1 MAPGGGDGRRN
12 NGEQANGNNRH
23 GCVCGFPVCA
33 CAGAAAVASAASS
46 ADMDRVVAV
55 AATEGQIG
63 AVNDESW
70 VAVDLS
76 DDLSGDG
83 GDDGVAIEDRPVF
96 RTEKIKGV
104 LLHPYRVLIFVRLIA
119 FTLFVIWR
127 ISHRNPDAQWL
138 WVTSIAGEFWFGFSW
153 LLDQLP
159 KLNPINRVPDL
170 AVLRQRFD
178 RADGTSRLPGL
189 DIFVTTADP
198 FKEPILSTA
207 NSILSILAADYPV
220 EKNTCY
226 LSDDSGMLLT
236 YEAMVEAAK
245 FATVWVPF
253 CRKHGIEPR
262 GPESYF
268 ELKSHPYM
276 GRSQEDFVNDRR
288 RVRKEYDE
296 FKARIN
302 GLEHDIKQRSDAYN
316 AARGLKDGE
325 PRATWMAD
333 GNQWEGTWVE
343 PSENHRKG
351 DHTGIVLVLVNH
363 PSHGRQFGPPAS
375 ADNPL
380 DFSMVDVRLP
390 MLVYVSREKR
400 PGFNHEKKAGAMNAL
415 TRCSAVLT
423 NSPFILNLDCDHYIN
438 NSQALR
444 AGICFML
451 GRDSDT
457 VAFVQFPQRFEGVD
471 PTDLYAN
478 HNRIFFDGTLR
489 ALDGMQGPIYVG
501 TGCLFRRVTLYG
513 FDPPRIN
520 VGGQCFPSLG
530 GMFAKTKYEK
540 PGLEM
545 STAKGAATA
554 VVAKGKHGFLPLPKK
569 SYGKSEAFVDSIP
582 RASHPSPFANAT
594 GDAGVLTDE
603 ATISEAVAVT
613 TAAYEK
619 KTGWGSNIGWVY
631 GTVTEDVVTGY
642 RMHIKGWRSRYC
654 SIYPHAFIGTA
665 PINLTERLYQ
675 VLRWSTGSLEIFFSK
690 NNPLFG
696 STFLHP
702 LQRVAYINITTYP
715 FTALFL
721 IFYTT
726 VPALSFVTGHF
737 IVQRPTT
744 MFYVYLAIV
753 LGTLLILAVLEV
765 KWAGVTVF
773 EWFRNG
779 QFWMTASC
787 SAYLAAVCQV
797 VVKVV
802 FRRDISFKLTSKQ
815 PAGDEKKDPYADL
828 YVVRWTWLMVMPI
841 IIILVNIIGSAVAFA
856 KVLDG
861 EWTHWLKVAGGVFF
875 NFWVLFH
882 LYPFAKGILGK
893 HGKTPVVV
901 LVWWAFTFVIT
912 AVLYINIPH
921 IHGPGGKHGHGG
933 ALGKHAHGHHAGSK
947 FGYSEVYGWP

>member
-1 MAPGGGDGRRN
+1 MAPGSGDGRRN
-12 NGEQANGNNRH
+12 GGEMVVAKQQQGKD
-23 GCVCGFPVCA
+23 CVCGFPVCA

-46 ADMDRVVAV
+46 ADMDRVE
-55 AATEGQIG
+55 AAATTEGQIG

-76 DDLSGDG
+76 SDDLSL
-83 GDDGVAIEDRPVF
+83 DDGVAIEDRAVF

-189 DIFVTTADP
+189 DIFV
-198 FKEPILSTA
+198 
-207 NSILSILAADYPV
+207 
-220 EKNTCY
+220 
-226 LSDDSGMLLT
+226 
-236 YEAMVEAAK
+236 
-245 FATVWVPF
+245 
-253 CRKHGIEPR
+253 
-262 GPESYF
+262 
-268 ELKSHPYM
+268 
-276 GRSQEDFVNDRR
+276 
-288 RVRKEYDE
+288 
-296 FKARIN
+296 
-302 GLEHDIKQRSDAYN
+302 
-316 AARGLKDGE
+316 
-325 PRATWMAD
+325 
-333 GNQWEGTWVE
+333 
-343 PSENHRKG
+343 
-351 DHTGIVLVLVNH
+351 LVNH
-363 PSHGRQFGPPAS
+363 PSHSRQLGPPAS

-520 VGGQCFPSLG
+520 VGGPCFPALG

-545 STAKGAATA
+545 TTSKA

-582 RASHPSPFANAT
+582 RASHPSPFD
-594 GDAGVLTDE
+594 DAAVVTDE
-603 ATISEAVAVT
+603 ATIIEAVAVT

-619 KTGWGSNIGWVY
+619 KTGWGSSIGWVY

-797 VVKVV
+797 LVKVV

-828 YVVRWTWLMVMPI
+828 YVVRWTWLMVTPI
-841 IIILVNIIGSAVAFA
+841 IIIMVNIIGSAVAFA

-882 LYPFAKGILGK
+882 LYPFAKGLLGK

-921 IHGPGGKHGHGG
+921 IHGPGG
-933 ALGKHAHGHHAGSK
+933 GKHAGHVGGKHGGHGHHG
-947 FGYSEVYGWP
+947 GELYGWP

>member
-1 MAPGGGDGRRN
+1 MAAGQQQASGGG
-12 NGEQANGNNRH
+12 AKH

-33 CAGAAAVASAASS
+33 CASAAAVASAASS
-46 ADMDRVVAV
+46 ADMDRVAV

-70 VAVDLS
+70 IAVDLS
-76 DDLSGDG
+76 DDGLSADG
-83 GDDGVAIEDRPVF
+83 ADPGVALEDRPVF

-127 ISHRNPDAQWL
+127 ISHRNPDALWL

-170 AVLRQRFD
+170 AALRQRFD
-178 RADGTSRLPGL
+178 RAGGGGTTSLLPGL
-189 DIFVTTADP
+189 DVFVTTADP

-207 NSILSILAADYPV
+207 NSVLSILAADYPV
-220 EKNTCY
+220 ERNTCY

-236 YEAMVEAAK
+236 YEAMAEAAK

-268 ELKSHPYM
+268 DLKSHPYM

-288 RVRKEYDE
+288 RVRKDYDE

-302 GLEHDIKQRSDAYN
+302 GLDHDIKQRSDAYN

-333 GNQWEGTWVE
+333 GTQWEGTWVE

-351 DHTGIVLVLVNH
+351 DHAGIVLVLLNH
-363 PSHGRQFGPPAS
+363 PSHSRQLGPPAS

-380 DFSMVDVRLP
+380 DLSMVDVRLP

-400 PGFNHEKKAGAMNAL
+400 PGHNHQKKAGAMNAL
-415 TRCSAVLT
+415 TRCSAVLS

-501 TGCLFRRVTLYG
+501 TGCLFRRITLYG

-520 VGGQCFPSLG
+520 VGGPCFPALS
-530 GMFAKTKYEK
+530 GMFAKAKYEK
-540 PGLEM
+540 PGLEL
-545 STAKGAATA
+545 TTKAA
-554 VVAKGKHGFLPLPKK
+554 VAKGKHGFLPMPKK
-569 SYGKSEAFVDSIP
+569 SYGKSDAFADTIP
-582 RASHPSPFANAT
+582 MASHPSPFAA
-594 GDAGVLTDE
+594 AAAAAVVADE
-603 ATISEAVAVT
+603 ATIAEAVAVCA
-613 TAAYEK
+613 AAYEK
-619 KTGWGSNIGWVY
+619 KTGWGSDIGWVY

-665 PINLTERLYQ
+665 PINLTERLFQ
-675 VLRWSTGSLEIFFSK
+675 VLRWSTGSLEIFFSR

-715 FTALFL
+715 FTAIFL

-797 VVKVV
+797 LVKVV

-828 YVVRWTWLMVMPI
+828 YVVRWTWLMVTPI

-882 LYPFAKGILGK
+882 LYPFAKGILGR

-921 IHGPGGKHGHGG
+921 IHGPGGKHGGAIGRHGG
-933 ALGKHAHGHHAGSK
+933 DAHHHGKK
-947 FGYSEVYGWP
+947 FDGYYLWP

>member
-1 MAPGGGDGRRN
+1 MAPGGGDVRR
-12 NGEQANGNNRH
+12 NGEQASGGGRH
-23 GCVCGFPVCA
+23 GCACGFPVCA

-46 ADMDRVVAV
+46 ADMDRAAV

-76 DDLSGDG
+76 DDLSGNG

-127 ISHRNPDAQWL
+127 ISHRNPDALWL

-220 EKNTCY
+220 ERNTCY

-296 FKARIN
+296 FRARIG

-333 GNQWEGTWVE
+333 GTQWEGTWVE

-351 DHTGIVLVLVNH
+351 DHAGIVLVLVNH
-363 PSHGRQFGPPAS
+363 PSHSRQLGPPAS

-520 VGGQCFPSLG
+520 VGGPCFPSLG

-545 STAKGAATA
+545 TTKAA
-554 VVAKGKHGFLPLPKK
+554 VAKGKHGFLPLPKK
-569 SYGKSEAFVDSIP
+569 AYGKSDAFVDTIP
-582 RASHPSPFANAT
+582 RASHPSPFA
-594 GDAGVLTDE
+594 DAAAAVVADE

-675 VLRWSTGSLEIFFSK
+675 VLRWSTGSLEIFFSR

-841 IIILVNIIGSAVAFA
+841 IIILVNIVGSAVAFA

-882 LYPFAKGILGK
+882 LYPFAKGILGR

-933 ALGKHAHGHHAGSK
+933 AMGRHAHHHAGSK
-947 FGYSEVYGWP
+947 FEEIYGWP

>member
-1 MAPGGGDGRRN
+1 MAPAVAAGGRVGTV
-12 NGEQANGNNRH
+12 EAPAVAAAASQKKPCA
-23 GCVCGFPVCA
+23 CGFQVCA
-33 CAGAAAVASAASS
+33 CTGSAAVASAASS
-46 ADMDRVVAV
+46 LDMDIMDSGRIGPPGN
-55 AATEGQIG
+55 EGWVGVELGPETDESG
-63 AVNDESW
+63 AV
-70 VAVDLS
+70 VD
-76 DDLSGDG
+76 
-83 GDDGVAIEDRPVF
+83 DRPVF
-96 RTEKIKGV
+96 KTEKIKGV
-104 LLHPYRVLIFVRLIA
+104 LLYPYRVLIFVRLIA

-127 ISHRNPDAQWL
+127 ISHKNPDAMWL
-138 WVTSIAGEFWFGFSW
+138 WVTSICGEFWFGFSW

-178 RADGTSRLPGL
+178 RPDGTSTLPGL

-198 FKEPILSTA
+198 IKEPILSTA
-207 NSILSILAADYPV
+207 NSVLSILAADYPV
-220 EKNTCY
+220 DRSTCY
-226 LSDDSGMLLT
+226 VSDDSGMLLT
-236 YEAMVEAAK
+236 YEALAEASK
-245 FATVWVPF
+245 FATLWVPF

-276 GRSQEDFVNDRR
+276 GRAQDEFVNDRR

-302 GLEHDIKQRSDAYN
+302 SLEHDIKQRNDGYN
-316 AARGLKDGE
+316 AAVVQGE
-325 PRATWMAD
+325 GQPRPTWMAD
-333 GNQWEGTWVE
+333 GNQWEGTWVDA
-343 PSENHRKG
+343 SENHRKG
-351 DHTGIVLVLVNH
+351 DHAGIVLVLVEH
-363 PSHGRQFGPPAS
+363 PSHNRQYGPPAS

-380 DFSMVDVRLP
+380 DFSTVDVRLP
-390 MLVYVSREKR
+390 MLVYMSREKR
-400 PGFNHEKKAGAMNAL
+400 PGVNHQKKAGAMNAL
-415 TRCSAVLT
+415 TRASGLLSNA
-423 NSPFILNLDCDHYIN
+423 PFILNLDCDHYIN

-444 AGICFML
+444 AGICFMV

-501 TGCLFRRVTLYG
+501 TGCLFRRITVYA

-520 VGGQCFPSLG
+520 VGGPCFPMLG

-545 STAKGAATA
+545 TMAKAKAAP
-554 VVAKGKHGFLPLPKK
+554 VPAKGKHGFLPLPKK
-569 SYGKSEAFVDSIP
+569 TYGKSEAFVDSIP
-582 RASHPSPFANAT
+582 RASHPSPYEPAETVAT
-594 GDAGVLTDE
+594 DDGTMA
-603 ATISEAVAVT
+603 EAVNV
-613 TAAYEK
+613 TAAEFEK
-619 KTGWGSNIGWVY
+619 KTGWGKEIGWVY
-631 GTVTEDVVTGY
+631 DTVTEDVVTGY

-665 PINLTERLYQ
+665 PINLTERLFQ

-696 STFLHP
+696 STYLHP

-715 FTALFL
+715 FTAIFL

-744 MFYVYLAIV
+744 MFYVYLGIV
-753 LGTLLILAVLEV
+753 LSTLLVIAVLEV

-787 SAYLAAVCQV
+787 SAYLQAVFQV
-797 VVKVV
+797 LIKVI
-802 FRRDISFKLTSKQ
+802 FQRDISFKLTSKL
-815 PAGDEKKDPYADL
+815 PTGDEKKDPYADL
-828 YVVRWTWLMVMPI
+828 YVVRWTPLFITPVI
-841 IIILVNIIGSAVAFA
+841 VIFVNIIGSAVAFA

-921 IHGPGGKHGHGG
+921 IHHSSG
-933 ALGKHAHGHHAGSK
+933 AKVAHAHHGQK
-947 FGYSEVYGWP
+947 FLAWP

>member
-1 MAPGGGDGRRN
+1 MAPGVGDGRRN
-12 NGEQANGNNRH
+12 NGEVVP
-23 GCVCGFPVCA
+23 GCVCGFQVCA

-46 ADMDRVVAV
+46 ADMDKLAM
-55 AATEGQIG
+55 AATATEGQIG

-83 GDDGVAIEDRPVF
+83 ADAGVALEDRPVF
-96 RTEKIKGV
+96 RTEKIKGI

-127 ISHRNPDAQWL
+127 ISHKNPDAMWL

-170 AVLRQRFD
+170 VVLRQRFD
-178 RADGTSRLPGL
+178 RADGTSLLPGL

-236 YEAMVEAAK
+236 YEAMAEAAK

-276 GRSQEDFVNDRR
+276 GRAQEDFVNDRR

-302 GLEHDIKQRSDAYN
+302 GLEHEIKQRSDGYN
-316 AARGLKDGE
+316 ANTKDGE
-325 PRATWMAD
+325 PKATWMSD
-333 GNQWEGTWVE
+333 GTQWQGTWVE

-351 DHTGIVLVLVNH
+351 DHAGIVLVLLNH
-363 PSHGRQFGPPAS
+363 PSHTRQLGPPAS

-380 DFSMVDVRLP
+380 DFSLVDVRLP

-400 PGFNHEKKAGAMNAL
+400 PGHNHQKKAGAMNAL
-415 TRCSAVLT
+415 TRASAVLS

-501 TGCLFRRVTLYG
+501 TGCLFRRITLYG

-520 VGGQCFPSLG
+520 VGGTCFPALG
-530 GMFAKTKYEK
+530 GLFAKQRYEK

-545 STAKGAATA
+545 TVKAAT
-554 VVAKGKHGFLPLPKK
+554 VAKGKHGFLPMPKK
-569 SYGKSEAFVDSIP
+569 SYGKSDAFVDTIP
-582 RASHPSPFANAT
+582 KASHPSPYSAAES
-594 GDAGVLTDE
+594 AVHADE
-603 ATISEAVAVT
+603 AAIEEAVNVCA
-613 TAAYEK
+613 AAYEK
-619 KTGWGSNIGWVY
+619 KTGWGSSIGWVY

-696 STFLHP
+696 STFLNP

-715 FTALFL
+715 FTAIFL

-787 SAYLAAVCQV
+787 SAYLAAVLQV
-797 VVKVV
+797 LFKVV

-828 YVVRWTWLMVMPI
+828 YVVRWTWLMVTPI
-841 IIILVNIIGSAVAFA
+841 IIIIVNIVGSAVAFA

-882 LYPFAKGILGK
+882 LYPFAKGLLGK

-921 IHGPGGKHGHGG
+921 FHAGGGG
-933 ALGKHAHGHHAGSK
+933 GHHAAKHGPHHGTK
-947 FGYSEVYGWP
+947 HDDIYYLWP

>member
-1 MAPGGGDGRRN
+1 M
-12 NGEQANGNNRH
+12 
-23 GCVCGFPVCA
+23 
-33 CAGAAAVASAASS
+33 
-46 ADMDRVVAV
+46 
-55 AATEGQIG
+55 
-63 AVNDESW
+63 
-70 VAVDLS
+70 
-76 DDLSGDG
+76 
-83 GDDGVAIEDRPVF
+83 
-96 RTEKIKGV
+96 
-104 LLHPYRVLIFVRLIA
+104 
-119 FTLFVIWR
+119 
-127 ISHRNPDAQWL
+127 WL

-207 NSILSILAADYPV
+207 NSVLSILAADYPV
-220 EKNTCY
+220 ERNTCY

-236 YEAMVEAAK
+236 YEAMAEAAK

-302 GLEHDIKQRSDAYN
+302 GLEHDIKQRSDAHN

-333 GNQWEGTWVE
+333 GTQWEGTWVE

-351 DHTGIVLVLVNH
+351 DHAGIVQVLVNH
-363 PSHGRQFGPPAS
+363 PSHSRQFGPPAS

-520 VGGQCFPSLG
+520 VGGPCFPSLG
-530 GMFAKTKYEK
+530 GMFAKARYEK

-545 STAKGAATA
+545 TTKAA
-554 VVAKGKHGFLPLPKK
+554 VAKGKHGFLPLPRKA
-569 SYGKSEAFVDSIP
+569 YGKSEAFVDSIP
-582 RASHPSPFANAT
+582 RASHPSPFAA
-594 GDAGVLTDE
+594 AAAVVADE

-675 VLRWSTGSLEIFFSK
+675 VLRWSTGSLEIFFSR
-690 NNPLFG
+690 NNPLLG

-702 LQRVAYINITTYP
+702 LQRVAYI
-715 FTALFL
+715 
-721 IFYTT
+721 
-726 VPALSFVTGHF
+726 
-737 IVQRPTT
+737 
-744 MFYVYLAIV
+744 
-753 LGTLLILAVLEV
+753 
-765 KWAGVTVF
+765 
-773 EWFRNG
+773 
-779 QFWMTASC
+779 
-787 SAYLAAVCQV
+787 
-797 VVKVV
+797 
-802 FRRDISFKLTSKQ
+802 
-815 PAGDEKKDPYADL
+815 
-828 YVVRWTWLMVMPI
+828 
-841 IIILVNIIGSAVAFA
+841 NIIGSAVAFA

-882 LYPFAKGILGK
+882 LYPFAKGLLGR

-921 IHGPGGKHGHGG
+921 IHGPGGKHGAHGG
-933 ALGKHAHGHHAGSK
+933 RHSSHHHAGNSLH
-947 FGYSEVYGWP
+947 FTVWP

>member
-1 MAPGGGDGRRN
+1 MAPAVAGGSSRGAGCKC
-12 NGEQANGNNRH
+12 GFQV
-23 GCVCGFPVCA
+23 CVCSGS
-33 CAGAAAVASAASS
+33 AAVASAGSS
-46 ADMDRVVAV
+46 LEVERAMAV
-55 AATEGQIG
+55 TPVEGQAAPVDG
-63 AVNDESW
+63 ESW
-70 VAVDLS
+70 VGVELGPDGVETDESGAAVD
-76 DDLSGDG
+76 
-83 GDDGVAIEDRPVF
+83 DRPVF
-96 RTEKIKGV
+96 KTEKIKGV

-127 ISHRNPDAQWL
+127 ISHKNPDTMWL
-138 WVTSIAGEFWFGFSW
+138 WVTSICGEFWFGFSW

-159 KLNPINRVPDL
+159 KLNPINRIPDL

-178 RADGTSRLPGL
+178 RADGTSTLPGL

-198 FKEPILSTA
+198 IKEPILSTA
-207 NSILSILAADYPV
+207 NSVLSILAADYPV
-220 EKNTCY
+220 DRNTCY
-226 LSDDSGMLLT
+226 ISDDSGMLMT
-236 YEAMVEAAK
+236 YEAMAESAK
-245 FATVWVPF
+245 FATLWVPF

-276 GRSQEDFVNDRR
+276 GRAHDEFVNDRR
-288 RVRKEYDE
+288 RVRKEYDD
-296 FKARIN
+296 FKAKIN
-302 GLEHDIKQRSDAYN
+302 SLETDIQQRNDLHN
-316 AARGLKDGE
+316 AAVPQNGDGI
-325 PRATWMAD
+325 PRPTWMAD
-333 GNQWEGTWVE
+333 GVQWQGTWVE
-343 PSENHRKG
+343 PSANHRKG
-351 DHTGIVLVLVNH
+351 DHAGIVLVLIDH
-363 PSHGRQFGPPAS
+363 PSHDRLPGAPAS
-375 ADNPL
+375 ADNAL
-380 DFSMVDVRLP
+380 DFSGVDTRLP
-390 MLVYVSREKR
+390 MLVYMSREKR
-400 PGFNHEKKAGAMNAL
+400 PGHNHQKKAGAMNAL
-415 TRCSAVLT
+415 TRASALLS
-423 NSPFILNLDCDHYIN
+423 NAPFILNLDCDHYIN

-444 AGICFML
+444 AGICFMV

-501 TGCLFRRVTLYG
+501 TGCLFRRITVYG

-520 VGGQCFPSLG
+520 VGGPCFPALG
-530 GMFAKTKYEK
+530 GLFAKTKYEK
-540 PGLEM
+540 PSMEM
-545 STAKGAATA
+545 TMARANQA
-554 VVAKGKHGFLPLPKK
+554 VVPAMAKGKHGFLPLPKK
-569 SYGKSEAFVDSIP
+569 TYGKSDKFVDTIP
-582 RASHPSPFANAT
+582 RASHPSPYAAEGIRVVDSGAET
-594 GDAGVLTDE
+594 LA
-603 ATISEAVAVT
+603 EAVKVT
-613 TAAYEK
+613 GSAFEQ
-619 KTGWGSNIGWVY
+619 KTGWGSELGWVY
-631 GTVTEDVVTGY
+631 DTVTEDVVTGY

-665 PINLTERLYQ
+665 PINLTERLFQ

-696 STFLHP
+696 STYLHP

-715 FTALFL
+715 FTAIFL

-744 MFYVYLAIV
+744 MFYVYLGIV
-753 LGTLLILAVLEV
+753 LATLLIIAVLEV

-797 VVKVV
+797 LTKVI
-802 FRRDISFKLTSKQ
+802 FRRDISFKLTSKL

-828 YVVRWTWLMVMPI
+828 YVVRWTPLMITPI
-841 IIILVNIIGSAVAFA
+841 IIIFVNIIGSAVAFA

-882 LYPFAKGILGK
+882 LYPFAKGLLGK

-921 IHGPGGKHGHGG
+921 IHGGGGKHSVGHGMHH
-933 ALGKHAHGHHAGSK
+933 GKK
-947 FGYSEVYGWP
+947 FDGYYLWP

>member
-1 MAPGGGDGRRN
+1 MFSLCCKKN
-12 NGEQANGNNRH
+12 
-23 GCVCGFPVCA
+23 
-33 CAGAAAVASAASS
+33 
-46 ADMDRVVAV
+46 
-55 AATEGQIG
+55 
-63 AVNDESW
+63 
-70 VAVDLS
+70 
-76 DDLSGDG
+76 
-83 GDDGVAIEDRPVF
+83 
-96 RTEKIKGV
+96 GV
-104 LLHPYRVLIFVRLIA
+104 LTMVCVQWMQVLL
-119 FTLFVIWR
+119 
-127 ISHRNPDAQWL
+127 
-138 WVTSIAGEFWFGFSW
+138 
-153 LLDQLP
+153 
-159 KLNPINRVPDL
+159 
-170 AVLRQRFD
+170 
-178 RADGTSRLPGL
+178 
-189 DIFVTTADP
+189 
-198 FKEPILSTA
+198 
-207 NSILSILAADYPV
+207 
-220 EKNTCY
+220 
-226 LSDDSGMLLT
+226 
-236 YEAMVEAAK
+236 
-245 FATVWVPF
+245 
-253 CRKHGIEPR
+253 
-262 GPESYF
+262 
-268 ELKSHPYM
+268 
-276 GRSQEDFVNDRR
+276 
-288 RVRKEYDE
+288 
-296 FKARIN
+296 
-302 GLEHDIKQRSDAYN
+302 
-316 AARGLKDGE
+316 
-325 PRATWMAD
+325 
-333 GNQWEGTWVE
+333 
-343 PSENHRKG
+343 
-351 DHTGIVLVLVNH
+351 NH
-363 PSHGRQFGPPAS
+363 PSHSRQTGPPAS

-380 DFSMVDVRLP
+380 DFSGVDVRLP

-400 PGFNHEKKAGAMNAL
+400 PGHDHQKKAGAMNAL
-415 TRCSAVLT
+415 TRASALLS

-444 AGICFML
+444 AGICFMV

-501 TGCLFRRVTLYG
+501 TGCLFRRITVYG

-520 VGGQCFPSLG
+520 VGGPCFPKLAG
-530 GMFAKTKYEK
+530 LFAKTKYEK

-545 STAKGAATA
+545 TMAKAKAAP
-554 VVAKGKHGFLPLPKK
+554 VPAKGKHGFLPLPKK
-569 SYGKSEAFVDSIP
+569 TYGKSDAFVDSIP
-582 RASHPSPFANAT
+582 RASHPSPYAAAAE
-594 GDAGVLTDE
+594 GIVADE
-603 ATISEAVAVT
+603 ATIVEAVNV
-613 TAAYEK
+613 TAAAFEK
-619 KTGWGSNIGWVY
+619 KTGWGKEIGWVY
-631 GTVTEDVVTGY
+631 DTVTEDVVTGY

-665 PINLTERLYQ
+665 PINLTERLFQ

-696 STFLHP
+696 STYLHP

-715 FTALFL
+715 FTAIFL

-744 MFYVYLAIV
+744 MFYVYLGIV
-753 LGTLLILAVLEV
+753 LSTLLVIAVLEV

-797 VVKVV
+797 LTKVI
-802 FRRDISFKLTSKQ
+802 FRRDISFKLTSKL
-815 PAGDEKKDPYADL
+815 PSGDEKKDPYADL
-828 YVVRWTWLMVMPI
+828 YVVRWTPLMITPI
-841 IIILVNIIGSAVAFA
+841 IIIFVNIIGSAVAFA

-921 IHGPGGKHGHGG
+921 MHNSGGKHTTV
-933 ALGKHAHGHHAGSK
+933 HGHHGKK
-947 FGYSEVYGWP
+947 FADPGFYGWP

>member
-1 MAPGGGDGRRN
+1 MAPAVAAGGRVGTIDAPAAAAAA
-12 NGEQANGNNRH
+12 QKKPCA
-23 GCVCGFPVCA
+23 CGFQVCA
-33 CAGAAAVASAASS
+33 CTGSAAVASL
-46 ADMDRVVAV
+46 DMDIMDSGRIGPVN
-55 AATEGQIG
+55 TEGWVG
-63 AVNDESW
+63 VELGPETDESGG
-70 VAVDLS
+70 VVD
-76 DDLSGDG
+76 
-83 GDDGVAIEDRPVF
+83 DRPVF

-104 LLHPYRVLIFVRLIA
+104 LLYPYRVLIFVRLIA

-127 ISHRNPDAQWL
+127 ISHKNPDAMWL
-138 WVTSIAGEFWFGFSW
+138 WVTSICGEFWFGFSW

-178 RADGTSRLPGL
+178 RPDGTSTLPGL

-207 NSILSILAADYPV
+207 NSVLSILAADYPV
-220 EKNTCY
+220 DRNTCY
-226 LSDDSGMLLT
+226 VSDDSGMLLT
-236 YEAMVEAAK
+236 YEALAEASK
-245 FATVWVPF
+245 FATLWVPF

-276 GRSQEDFVNDRR
+276 GRAQDEFVNDRR

-302 GLEHDIKQRSDAYN
+302 SLEHDIKQRNDGYN
-316 AARGLKDGE
+316 AANAHREGE
-325 PRATWMAD
+325 PRPTWMAD
-333 GNQWEGTWVE
+333 GNQWEGTWVDA
-343 PSENHRKG
+343 SENHRKG
-351 DHTGIVLVLVNH
+351 DHAGIVLVLLEH
-363 PSHGRQFGPPAS
+363 PSHNRQFGPPAS

-380 DFSMVDVRLP
+380 DFSTVDVRLP

-400 PGFNHEKKAGAMNAL
+400 PGVNHQKKAGAMNAL
-415 TRCSAVLT
+415 TRASGLLSNA
-423 NSPFILNLDCDHYIN
+423 PFILNLDCDHYIN

-444 AGICFML
+444 AGICFMV

-501 TGCLFRRVTLYG
+501 TGCLFRRITVYA

-520 VGGQCFPSLG
+520 VGGPCFPMLG
-530 GMFAKTKYEK
+530 GMFAKTKYQK

-545 STAKGAATA
+545 TMAKAKAAP
-554 VVAKGKHGFLPLPKK
+554 VPAKGKHGFLPLPKK
-569 SYGKSEAFVDSIP
+569 TYGKSEAFVDSIP
-582 RASHPSPFANAT
+582 RASHPSPYEAAE
-594 GDAGVLTDE
+594 GVVTDE
-603 ATISEAVAVT
+603 ATMAEAVNV
-613 TAAYEK
+613 TAAEFER
-619 KTGWGSNIGWVY
+619 KTGWGKEIGWVY
-631 GTVTEDVVTGY
+631 DTVTEDVVTGY

-665 PINLTERLYQ
+665 PINLTERLFQ

-696 STFLHP
+696 STYLHP

-715 FTALFL
+715 FTAIFL

-744 MFYVYLAIV
+744 MFYVYLGIV
-753 LGTLLILAVLEV
+753 LSTLLVIAVLEV

-787 SAYLAAVCQV
+787 SAYLQAVFQV
-797 VVKVV
+797 LIKVI
-802 FRRDISFKLTSKQ
+802 FQRDISFKLTSKL
-815 PAGDEKKDPYADL
+815 PTGDEKKDPYADL
-828 YVVRWTWLMVMPI
+828 YVVRWTPLMITPI
-841 IIILVNIIGSAVAFA
+841 IVIFVNIIGSAVAFA

-921 IHGPGGKHGHGG
+921 IHHSSGAKHTTV
-933 ALGKHAHGHHAGSK
+933 AHGHHGQK
-947 FGYSEVYGWP
+947 FVGWP

>member
-1 MAPGGGDGRRN
+1 
-12 NGEQANGNNRH
+12 
-23 GCVCGFPVCA
+23 
-33 CAGAAAVASAASS
+33 
-46 ADMDRVVAV
+46 MDRAAV
-55 AATEGQIG
+55 AATDGQIG

-76 DDLSGDG
+76 DDLSADA
-83 GDDGVAIEDRPVF
+83 DDGVAIEDRAVF

-127 ISHRNPDAQWL
+127 ISHRNPDAMWL

-207 NSILSILAADYPV
+207 NSVLSILAADYPV
-220 EKNTCY
+220 ERNTCY

-236 YEAMVEAAK
+236 YEAMAEAAK

-302 GLEHDIKQRSDAYN
+302 GLEHDIKQRSDAHN

-333 GNQWEGTWVE
+333 GTQWEGTWVE

-351 DHTGIVLVLVNH
+351 DHAGIVQVLVNH
-363 PSHGRQFGPPAS
+363 PSHSRQFGPPAS

-457 VAFVQFPQRFEGVD
+457 VAFV
-471 PTDLYAN
+471 
-478 HNRIFFDGTLR
+478 
-489 ALDGMQGPIYVG
+489 
-501 TGCLFRRVTLYG
+501 
-513 FDPPRIN
+513 
-520 VGGQCFPSLG
+520 
-530 GMFAKTKYEK
+530 
-540 PGLEM
+540 
-545 STAKGAATA
+545 
-554 VVAKGKHGFLPLPKK
+554 
-569 SYGKSEAFVDSIP
+569 DSIP
-582 RASHPSPFANAT
+582 RASHPSPFAA
-594 GDAGVLTDE
+594 AAAVVADE

-675 VLRWSTGSLEIFFSK
+675 VLRWSTGSLEIFFSR
-690 NNPLFG
+690 NNPLLG

-715 FTALFL
+715 FTAIFL

-828 YVVRWTWLMVMPI
+828 YVVRWTWLMVTPI

-882 LYPFAKGILGK
+882 LYPFAKGLLGR

-921 IHGPGGKHGHGG
+921 IHGPGGKHGAHGG
-933 ALGKHAHGHHAGSK
+933 RHSSHHHAGNSLH
-947 FGYSEVYGWP
+947 FTVWP

>member
-1 MAPGGGDGRRN
+1 MAPGSGDGRRN
-12 NGEQANGNNRH
+12 GGEMVVAKQQQGKD
-23 GCVCGFPVCA
+23 CVCGFPVCA

-46 ADMDRVVAV
+46 ADMDRVE
-55 AATEGQIG
+55 AAATTEGQIG

-76 DDLSGDG
+76 SDDLSL
-83 GDDGVAIEDRPVF
+83 DDGVAIEDRAVF

-288 RVRKEYDE
+288 RIRKEYDE

-333 GNQWEGTWVE
+333 GSQWEGTWVE

-351 DHTGIVLVLVNH
+351 DHAGIVLVLVNH
-363 PSHGRQFGPPAS
+363 PSHSRQLGPPAS

-520 VGGQCFPSLG
+520 VGGPCFPALG

-545 STAKGAATA
+545 TTSKA

-582 RASHPSPFANAT
+582 RASHPSPFD
-594 GDAGVLTDE
+594 DAAVVTDE
-603 ATISEAVAVT
+603 ATIIEAVAVT

-619 KTGWGSNIGWVY
+619 KTGWGSSIGWVY

-797 VVKVV
+797 LVKVV

-828 YVVRWTWLMVMPI
+828 YVVRWTWLMVTPI
-841 IIILVNIIGSAVAFA
+841 IIIMVNIIGSAVAFA

-882 LYPFAKGILGK
+882 LYPFAKGLLGK

-921 IHGPGGKHGHGG
+921 IHGPGG
-933 ALGKHAHGHHAGSK
+933 GKHAGHVGGKHGGHGHHG
-947 FGYSEVYGWP
+947 GELYGWP

>member
-1 MAPGGGDGRRN
+1 M
-12 NGEQANGNNRH
+12 
-23 GCVCGFPVCA
+23 
-33 CAGAAAVASAASS
+33 
-46 ADMDRVVAV
+46 
-55 AATEGQIG
+55 
-63 AVNDESW
+63 
-70 VAVDLS
+70 
-76 DDLSGDG
+76 
-83 GDDGVAIEDRPVF
+83 
-96 RTEKIKGV
+96 
-104 LLHPYRVLIFVRLIA
+104 
-119 FTLFVIWR
+119 
-127 ISHRNPDAQWL
+127 WL

-170 AVLRQRFD
+170 AVLRRRFD
-178 RADGTSRLPGL
+178 HPDGTSSLPGL
-189 DIFVTTADP
+189 DVFVTTADP
-198 FKEPILSTA
+198 IKEPILSTA

-220 EKNTCY
+220 ERNTCY

-236 YEAMVEAAK
+236 YEAMAEAAK
-245 FATVWVPF
+245 FATLWVPF
-253 CRKHGIEPR
+253 CRKHAIEPR

-276 GRSQEDFVNDRR
+276 GRAQEEFVNDRR
-288 RVRKEYDE
+288 RVRKEYDD

-302 GLEHDIKQRSDAYN
+302 ALEHDIKQRSDSYN
-316 AARGLKDGE
+316 AAAGLKDGE
-325 PRATWMAD
+325 PLATWTSD
-333 GNQWEGTWVE
+333 GSQWDGTWIE

-351 DHTGIVLVLVNH
+351 DHAGIVLVLLDH
-363 PSHGRQFGPPAS
+363 PSHTRQLGPPAS
-375 ADNPL
+375 AENPL
-380 DFSMVDVRLP
+380 DFSGVDVRLP

-400 PGFNHEKKAGAMNAL
+400 PGHNHQKKAGAMNAL
-415 TRCSAVLT
+415 TRASAVLS

-489 ALDGMQGPIYVG
+489 ALDGLQGPIYVG
-501 TGCLFRRVTLYG
+501 TGCLFRRITLYG
-513 FDPPRIN
+513 FEPPRIN
-520 VGGQCFPSLG
+520 VGGPCFPSLG
-530 GMFAKTKYEK
+530 GMFAKSRYQK

-545 STAKGAATA
+545 TKPGAKPAVGVTA
-554 VVAKGKHGFLPLPKK
+554 
-569 SYGKSEAFVDSIP
+569 
-582 RASHPSPFANAT
+582 
-594 GDAGVLTDE
+594 
-603 ATISEAVAVT
+603 
-613 TAAYEK
+613 AAYEK
-619 KTGWGSNIGWVY
+619 KTGWGSDLGWVY

-665 PINLTERLYQ
+665 PINLTERLFQ
-675 VLRWSTGSLEIFFSK
+675 VLRWSTGSLEIFFSR

-787 SAYLAAVCQV
+787 SAYLAAVLQV
-797 VVKVV
+797 VTKVV
-802 FRRDISFKLTSKQ
+802 FRRDISFKLTSKL

-828 YVVRWTWLMVMPI
+828 YVVRWTWLMITPI

-921 IHGPGGKHGHGG
+921 IHGPGRHG
-933 ALGKHAHGHHAGSK
+933 AASSLHGHHAAAHK
-947 FGYSEVYGWP
+947 KMQLDRVFYGWP

>member
-1 MAPGGGDGRRN
+1 M
-12 NGEQANGNNRH
+12 
-23 GCVCGFPVCA
+23 
-33 CAGAAAVASAASS
+33 
-46 ADMDRVVAV
+46 
-55 AATEGQIG
+55 
-63 AVNDESW
+63 
-70 VAVDLS
+70 
-76 DDLSGDG
+76 
-83 GDDGVAIEDRPVF
+83 
-96 RTEKIKGV
+96 
-104 LLHPYRVLIFVRLIA
+104 
-119 FTLFVIWR
+119 
-127 ISHRNPDAQWL
+127 WL
-138 WVTSIAGEFWFGFSW
+138 WVTSICGEFWFGFSW

-178 RADGTSRLPGL
+178 RPDGTSTLPGL

-198 FKEPILSTA
+198 IKEPILSTA
-207 NSILSILAADYPV
+207 NSVLSILAADYPV
-220 EKNTCY
+220 DRNTCY
-226 LSDDSGMLLT
+226 VSDDSGMLLT
-236 YEAMVEAAK
+236 YEALAESSK
-245 FATVWVPF
+245 FATLWVPF

-276 GRSQEDFVNDRR
+276 GRAQDEFVNDRR

-302 GLEHDIKQRSDAYN
+302 SLEHDIKQRNDGYN
-316 AARGLKDGE
+316 AANAHREGE
-325 PRATWMAD
+325 PRPTWMAD
-333 GNQWEGTWVE
+333 GTQWEGTWVDA
-343 PSENHRKG
+343 SENHRRG
-351 DHTGIVLVLVNH
+351 DH
-363 PSHGRQFGPPAS
+363 
-375 ADNPL
+375 
-380 DFSMVDVRLP
+380 
-390 MLVYVSREKR
+390 
-400 PGFNHEKKAGAMNAL
+400 
-415 TRCSAVLT
+415 
-423 NSPFILNLDCDHYIN
+423 
-438 NSQALR
+438 
-444 AGICFML
+444 AGICFMV

-501 TGCLFRRVTLYG
+501 TGCLFRRITVYG

-520 VGGQCFPSLG
+520 VGGPCFPRLAG
-530 GMFAKTKYEK
+530 LFAKTKYEK
-540 PGLEM
+540 PSLEM
-545 STAKGAATA
+545 TMAKAKAAP
-554 VVAKGKHGFLPLPKK
+554 VPAKGKHGFLPLPKK
-569 SYGKSEAFVDSIP
+569 TYGKSDAFVDSIP
-582 RASHPSPFANAT
+582 RASHPSPYAAAAE
-594 GDAGVLTDE
+594 GIVADE
-603 ATISEAVAVT
+603 ATIVEAVNV
-613 TAAYEK
+613 TAAAFEK
-619 KTGWGSNIGWVY
+619 KTGWGKEIGWVY
-631 GTVTEDVVTGY
+631 DTVTEDVVTGY

-665 PINLTERLYQ
+665 PINLTERLFQ

-696 STFLHP
+696 STYLHP

-715 FTALFL
+715 FTAIFL

-744 MFYVYLAIV
+744 MFYVYLGIV
-753 LGTLLILAVLEV
+753 LSTLLVIAVLEV

-797 VVKVV
+797 LTKVI
-802 FRRDISFKLTSKQ
+802 FRRDISFKLTSKL
-815 PAGDEKKDPYADL
+815 PSGDEKKDPYADL
-828 YVVRWTWLMVMPI
+828 YVVRWTPLMITPI
-841 IIILVNIIGSAVAFA
+841 IIIFVNIIGSAVAFA

-921 IHGPGGKHGHGG
+921 MHSSGGKHTTV
-933 ALGKHAHGHHAGSK
+933 HGHHGKKFVDAG
-947 FGYSEVYGWP
+947 YYNWP

>member
-12 NGEQANGNNRH
+12 GEQPQQASGGRH
-23 GCVCGFPVCA
+23 GCACGFPVCA

-46 ADMDRVVAV
+46 ADMDRAAV

-127 ISHRNPDAQWL
+127 ISHRNPDALWL

-170 AVLRQRFD
+170 VVLRQRFD

-333 GNQWEGTWVE
+333 GSQWEGTWVE

-351 DHTGIVLVLVNH
+351 DHAGIVLVSLARLLHLLAFITNVDEARSVLVNH
-363 PSHGRQFGPPAS
+363 PSHSRQLGPPAS

-380 DFSMVDVRLP
+380 DFSMVDARLP

-520 VGGQCFPSLG
+520 VGGPCFPSLG

-545 STAKGAATA
+545 TTKAA
-554 VVAKGKHGFLPLPKK
+554 VAKGKHGFLPLPKK
-569 SYGKSEAFVDSIP
+569 AYGKSDAFVDTIP
-582 RASHPSPFANAT
+582 RASHPSPFA
-594 GDAGVLTDE
+594 DAAAAVVADE

-631 GTVTEDVVTGY
+631 GTVTEDV
-642 RMHIKGWRSRYC
+642 
-654 SIYPHAFIGTA
+654 
-665 PINLTERLYQ
+665 
-675 VLRWSTGSLEIFFSK
+675 
-690 NNPLFG
+690 
-696 STFLHP
+696 
-702 LQRVAYINITTYP
+702 RVAYINITTYP

-753 LGTLLILAVLEV
+753 LGTLLILAVLE
-765 KWAGVTVF
+765 
-773 EWFRNG
+773 
-779 QFWMTASC
+779 
-787 SAYLAAVCQV
+787 
-797 VVKVV
+797 
-802 FRRDISFKLTSKQ
+802 
-815 PAGDEKKDPYADL
+815 KKDPYADL
-828 YVVRWTWLMVMPI
+828 YVVRWTWLMVTPI
-841 IIILVNIIGSAVAFA
+841 IIILVNIVGSAVAFA

-882 LYPFAKGILGK
+882 LYPFAKGILGR

-933 ALGKHAHGHHAGSK
+933 AMGRHAHHHAGSK
-947 FGYSEVYGWP
+947 FEETYGWP

>member
-1 MAPGGGDGRRN
+1 
-12 NGEQANGNNRH
+12 
-23 GCVCGFPVCA
+23 
-33 CAGAAAVASAASS
+33 VASAASS
-46 ADMDRVVAV
+46 ADMDRAAV

-127 ISHRNPDAQWL
+127 ISHRNPDALWL

-170 AVLRQRFD
+170 VVLRQRFD

-333 GNQWEGTWVE
+333 GSQWEGTWVE

-351 DHTGIVLVLVNH
+351 DHAGIVLVLVNH
-363 PSHGRQFGPPAS
+363 PSHSRQLGPPAS

-520 VGGQCFPSLG
+520 VGGPCFPSLG

-545 STAKGAATA
+545 TTKAA
-554 VVAKGKHGFLPLPKK
+554 VAKGKHGFLPLPKK
-569 SYGKSEAFVDSIP
+569 AYGKSDAFVDSIP
-582 RASHPSPFANAT
+582 RASHPSPFA
-594 GDAGVLTDE
+594 DAAAVVADE

-619 KTGWGSNIGWVY
+619 KTGWGSDIGWVY

-675 VLRWSTGSLEIFFSK
+675 VLRWSTGSLEIFFSR

-828 YVVRWTWLMVMPI
+828 YVVRWTWLMVTPI

-933 ALGKHAHGHHAGSK
+933 AMGRHAHHHAGNTHVT
-947 FGYSEVYGWP
+947 ELYGWP

>member
-1 MAPGGGDGRRN
+1 MAPAVAGGGRVRSN
-12 NGEQANGNNRH
+12 EAPAASAAAAATGNP
-23 GCVCGFPVCA
+23 CACGFQVCA
-33 CAGAAAVASAASS
+33 CTGTAAVASAASS
-46 ADMDRVVAV
+46 VDMDIM
-55 AATEGQIG
+55 ATGRIG
-63 AVNDESW
+63 PLNDESW
-70 VAVDLS
+70 VGVELGEDGETDESGAAVD
-76 DDLSGDG
+76 
-83 GDDGVAIEDRPVF
+83 DRPVF
-96 RTEKIKGV
+96 RTEKIKAV
-104 LLHPYRVLIFVRLIA
+104 LLYPYRVLIFVRLIA

-127 ISHRNPDAQWL
+127 ISHKNPDAMWL
-138 WVTSIAGEFWFGFSW
+138 WVTSICGEFWFGFSW

-178 RADGTSRLPGL
+178 RPDGTSTLPGL

-207 NSILSILAADYPV
+207 NSVLSILAADYPV
-220 EKNTCY
+220 DRNTCY
-226 LSDDSGMLLT
+226 VSDDSGMLLT
-236 YEAMVEAAK
+236 YEALAEASK
-245 FATVWVPF
+245 FATLWVPF

-276 GRSQEDFVNDRR
+276 GRAQDEFVNDRR

-302 GLEHDIKQRSDAYN
+302 SLDHDIRQRNDGYN
-316 AARGLKDGE
+316 AANAHREGE
-325 PRATWMAD
+325 PRPTWMAD
-333 GNQWEGTWVE
+333 GTQWEGTWVDA
-343 PSENHRKG
+343 SENHRKG
-351 DHTGIVLVLVNH
+351 DHAGIVKVLLNH
-363 PSHGRQFGPPAS
+363 PSHSRQYGPPAS
-375 ADNPL
+375 ANNPL
-380 DFSMVDVRLP
+380 DFSGVDVRVP

-400 PGFNHEKKAGAMNAL
+400 PGHNHQKKAGAMNAL
-415 TRCSAVLT
+415 TRASALLS
-423 NSPFILNLDCDHYIN
+423 NAPFILNLDCDHYIN

-444 AGICFML
+444 SGICFML

-478 HNRIFFDGTLR
+478 HNRIFFDGSLR

-501 TGCLFRRVTLYG
+501 TGCLFRRITVYA

-520 VGGQCFPSLG
+520 VGGPCFPMLG
-530 GMFAKTKYEK
+530 GMFAKTKYQK

-545 STAKGAATA
+545 TMAKAKAAP
-554 VVAKGKHGFLPLPKK
+554 VPAKGKHGFLPLPKK
-569 SYGKSEAFVDSIP
+569 TYGKSDAFVDSIP
-582 RASHPSPFANAT
+582 LASHPSPYVAAYNTAE
-594 GDAGVLTDE
+594 GIVTDE
-603 ATISEAVAVT
+603 ATMAEAVNV
-613 TAAYEK
+613 TAAAFEK
-619 KTGWGSNIGWVY
+619 KTGWGKEIGWVY
-631 GTVTEDVVTGY
+631 DTVTEDVVTGY

-665 PINLTERLYQ
+665 PINLTERLFQ

-696 STFLHP
+696 STYLHP
-702 LQRVAYINITTYP
+702 LQRIAYINITTYP
-715 FTALFL
+715 FTAIFL

-744 MFYVYLAIV
+744 MFYVYLGIV
-753 LGTLLILAVLEV
+753 LATLLIIAVLEV

-779 QFWMTASC
+779 QFWMTASM
-787 SAYLAAVCQV
+787 SAYLQAVCQV
-797 VVKVV
+797 LIKVI
-802 FRRDISFKLTSKQ
+802 FQKDISFKLTSKL

-828 YVVRWTWLMVMPI
+828 YVVRWTPLMIVPI
-841 IIILVNIIGSAVAFA
+841 IVIFVNIIGSAVAFA

-921 IHGPGGKHGHGG
+921 MHSPGGKHT
-933 ALGKHAHGHHAGSK
+933 KVAHGHHGQK
-947 FGYSEVYGWP
+947 FLGWP

>member
-1 MAPGGGDGRRN
+1 MAPGVADGGRRD
-12 NGEQANGNNRH
+12 GEAQQAANGGGARH
-23 GCVCGFPVCA
+23 GCACGFPVCA

-46 ADMDRVVAV
+46 ADMDKVAV

-76 DDLSGDG
+76 DDLSAVDA
-83 GDDGVAIEDRPVF
+83 GVALEDRPVF
-96 RTEKIKGV
+96 RTEKIKGI

-127 ISHRNPDAQWL
+127 ISHKNPDAMWL

-178 RADGTSRLPGL
+178 RADGTSLLPGL

-220 EKNTCY
+220 QRNTCY

-236 YEAMVEAAK
+236 YEAMAEAAK
-245 FATVWVPF
+245 FATLWVPF

-276 GRSQEDFVNDRR
+276 GRAQEDFVNDRR

-302 GLEHDIKQRSDAYN
+302 GLEHDIKQRSDGYN

-333 GNQWEGTWVE
+333 GTEWSGTWVD
-343 PSENHRKG
+343 PAENHRKG
-351 DHTGIVLVLVNH
+351 DHAGIVLVLLNQ
-363 PSHGRQFGPPAS
+363 PSHTRQLGPPAS

-380 DFSMVDVRLP
+380 DFSTVDVRLP

-400 PGFNHEKKAGAMNAL
+400 PGHNHQKKAGAMNAL
-415 TRCSAVLT
+415 TRCSAVLS

-501 TGCLFRRVTLYG
+501 TGCLFRRITLYG

-520 VGGQCFPSLG
+520 VGGPCFPSLG
-530 GMFAKTKYEK
+530 GMFAKTRYEK

-545 STAKGAATA
+545 TSKAA
-554 VVAKGKHGFLPLPKK
+554 VAKGKHGFLPMPKK
-569 SYGKSEAFVDSIP
+569 AYGKSDAFVDTIP
-582 RASHPSPFANAT
+582 KASHPSPYAA
-594 GDAGVLTDE
+594 AEAVAASDE
-603 ATISEAVAVT
+603 ATIAEAVAVT
-613 TAAYEK
+613 AAAYEK
-619 KTGWGSNIGWVY
+619 KTGWGSDIGWVY

-665 PINLTERLYQ
+665 PINLTERLFQ
-675 VLRWSTGSLEIFFSK
+675 VLRWSTGSLEIFFSR

-797 VVKVV
+797 LFKVV

-815 PAGDEKKDPYADL
+815 PSGDEKKDPYADL
-828 YVVRWTWLMVMPI
+828 YVVRWTWLMVTPI

-921 IHGPGGKHGHGG
+921 IHGPGGKNSGV
-933 ALGKHAHGHHAGSK
+933 LGKHGAAHHGRKDLDHI
-947 FGYSEVYGWP
+947 FYGWP

>member
-12 NGEQANGNNRH
+12 GEAQANGKH
-23 GCVCGFPVCA
+23 GCACGFPVCA

-46 ADMDRVVAV
+46 ADMDRVAV

-83 GDDGVAIEDRPVF
+83 ADDGVAIEDRPVF
-96 RTEKIKGV
+96 RTEKIKGI

-178 RADGTSRLPGL
+178 RVDGTSRLPGL

-220 EKNTCY
+220 ERNTCY

-333 GNQWEGTWVE
+333 GSQWEGTWVE

-351 DHTGIVLVLVNH
+351 DHAGIVLMLVNH
-363 PSHGRQFGPPAS
+363 PSHTRQLGPPAS

-390 MLVYVSREKR
+390 MLVYVAREKR

-501 TGCLFRRVTLYG
+501 TGCLFRRITLYG

-520 VGGQCFPSLG
+520 VGGPCFPALG

-545 STAKGAATA
+545 TTKAA
-554 VVAKGKHGFLPLPKK
+554 VAKGKHGFLPLPKK
-569 SYGKSEAFVDSIP
+569 SYGKSDAFVDSIP
-582 RASHPSPFANAT
+582 RASHPSPYAEAE
-594 GDAGVLTDE
+594 AVVATDE
-603 ATISEAVAVT
+603 ATITEAVAVT

-619 KTGWGSNIGWVY
+619 KTGWGSSIGWVY

-797 VVKVV
+797 LVKVV

-815 PAGDEKKDPYADL
+815 PSGDEKKDPYADL
-828 YVVRWTWLMVMPI
+828 YVVRWTWLMVTPI

-921 IHGPGGKHGHGG
+921 IHGPGGGKHGGV
-933 ALGKHAHGHHAGSK
+933 LGKHAAHRGHHGGGEA
-947 FGYSEVYGWP
+947 YGWP

>member
-1 MAPGGGDGRRN
+1 MAPAVGGGGRRN
-12 NGEQANGNNRH
+12 NEAAENNGGGRA

-46 ADMDRVVAV
+46 ADMDIV
-55 AATEGQIG
+55 AASATAGQIG

-76 DDLSGDG
+76 D
-83 GDDGVAIEDRPVF
+83 GDDLPAADVQGALDDRPVF

-127 ISHRNPDAQWL
+127 IEHKNPDAMWL

-170 AVLRQRFD
+170 AVLRRRFD
-178 RADGTSRLPGL
+178 HADGTSSLPGL
-189 DIFVTTADP
+189 DVFVTTADP
-198 FKEPILSTA
+198 IKEPILSTA

-220 EKNTCY
+220 ERNTCY

-236 YEAMVEAAK
+236 YEAMAEAAK
-245 FATVWVPF
+245 FATLWVPF
-253 CRKHGIEPR
+253 CRKHAIEPR

-276 GRSQEDFVNDRR
+276 GRAQEEFVNDRR

-302 GLEHDIKQRSDAYN
+302 ALDHDIKQRADSYNDA
-316 AARGLKDGE
+316 AGLSDGE
-325 PRATWMAD
+325 PRPTWMAD
-333 GNQWEGTWVE
+333 GSQWEGTWVD

-351 DHTGIVLVLVNH
+351 DHAGIVLVLLNQ
-363 PSHGRQFGPPAS
+363 PSRTRQLGPPAS
-375 ADNPL
+375 AENPL
-380 DFSMVDVRLP
+380 DFSGVDVRLP

-400 PGFNHEKKAGAMNAL
+400 PGHNHQKKAGAMNAL
-415 TRCSAVLT
+415 TRASGVLS

-489 ALDGMQGPIYVG
+489 ALDGLQGPIYVG
-501 TGCLFRRVTLYG
+501 TGCLFRRITLYG
-513 FDPPRIN
+513 FEPPRIN
-520 VGGQCFPSLG
+520 VGGPCFPRLG
-530 GMFAKTKYEK
+530 GLFAKSKYQK

-545 STAKGAATA
+545 TKPGAMPVAPA
-554 VVAKGKHGFLPLPKK
+554 PAPAPAKGKHGFLPLPKK
-569 SYGKSEAFVDSIP
+569 AYGKSDAFADTIP
-582 RASHPSPFANAT
+582 RASHPSPYAAE
-594 GDAGVLTDE
+594 AAVAADE
-603 ATISEAVAVT
+603 AAIAEAVLVT
-613 TAAYEK
+613 AAAYEK
-619 KTGWGSNIGWVY
+619 KTGWGSDLGWVY

-665 PINLTERLYQ
+665 PINLTERLFQ
-675 VLRWSTGSLEIFFSK
+675 VLRWSTGSLEIFFSR

-787 SAYLAAVCQV
+787 SAYLAAVLQV
-797 VVKVV
+797 VCKVV
-802 FRRDISFKLTSKQ
+802 FRRDISFKLTSKL

-828 YVVRWTWLMVMPI
+828 YVVRWTWLMITPI

-921 IHGPGGKHGHGG
+921 IHGPGRNG
-933 ALGKHAHGHHAGSK
+933 ASPSSHGHHAHSTK
-947 FGYSEVYGWP
+947 KLDVFYGWP

>member
-12 NGEQANGNNRH
+12 GVEQHQANGKSSNG

-127 ISHRNPDAQWL
+127 ISHRNPDALWL

-170 AVLRQRFD
+170 TVLRQRFD

-325 PRATWMAD
+325 PRATWMVD
-333 GNQWEGTWVE
+333 GSQWEGTWVE

-351 DHTGIVLVLVNH
+351 DHAGIVLVLVNH
-363 PSHGRQFGPPAS
+363 PSHTRQFGPPAS

-380 DFSMVDVRLP
+380 DFSMVDTRLP

-501 TGCLFRRVTLYG
+501 TGCLFRRITLYG

-520 VGGQCFPSLG
+520 VGGPCFPKLG

-545 STAKGAATA
+545 TTKAAI
-554 VVAKGKHGFLPLPKK
+554 AKGKHGFLPLPKK
-569 SYGKSEAFVDSIP
+569 AYGKSDAFVDSIP
-582 RASHPSPFANAT
+582 RASHPSPFANAA
-594 GDAGVLTDE
+594 GDNGVVTDE
-603 ATISEAVAVT
+603 ATITEAVAVT

-675 VLRWSTGSLEIFFSK
+675 VLRWSTGSLEIFFSR

-715 FTALFL
+715 FTAIFL

-797 VVKVV
+797 LVKVV

-828 YVVRWTWLMVMPI
+828 YVV
-841 IIILVNIIGSAVAFA
+841 
-856 KVLDG
+856 LDG

-882 LYPFAKGILGK
+882 LYPFAKGLLGK

-921 IHGPGGKHGHGG
+921 IHGPGGKQGHG
-933 ALGKHAHGHHAGSK
+933 ALGRHAHGHHGGKLGVWEGEA
-947 FGYSEVYGWP
+947 YGWP

>member
-1 MAPGGGDGRRN
+1 MAPAVAGGGRRN
-12 NGEQANGNNRH
+12 NEGQQANGSGH

-33 CAGAAAVASAASS
+33 CTGAAAVASAASS
-46 ADMDRVVAV
+46 ADMDIV
-55 AATEGQIG
+55 AASATSGQIG

-70 VAVDLS
+70 VAVDLT
-76 DDLSGDG
+76 DDMSGTDQSG
-83 GDDGVAIEDRPVF
+83 GALDDRPVF
-96 RTEKIKGV
+96 RTEKIRGV

-127 ISHRNPDAQWL
+127 IEHKNPDAMWL
-138 WVTSIAGEFWFGFSW
+138 WVTSICGEFWFGFSW

-178 RADGTSRLPGL
+178 HADGTSSLPGL

-198 FKEPILSTA
+198 IKEPILSTA

-220 EKNTCY
+220 HRNTCY

-236 YEAMVEAAK
+236 YEAMAEAAK
-245 FATVWVPF
+245 FATIWVPF

-262 GPESYF
+262 GPDSYF

-276 GRSQEDFVNDRR
+276 GRAQEEFVNDRR

-302 GLEHDIKQRSDAYN
+302 ALEHDIKHRSDGYN
-316 AARGLKDGE
+316 AAKDAQ

-333 GNQWEGTWVE
+333 GTQWQGTWVD
-343 PSENHRKG
+343 PSENHRRG
-351 DHTGIVLVLVNH
+351 DHAGIVLVLLNR
-363 PSHGRQFGPPAS
+363 PSHTRQLGPPAS
-375 ADNPL
+375 AENPL
-380 DFSMVDVRLP
+380 DFSAVDVRLP

-400 PGFNHEKKAGAMNAL
+400 PGHNHEKKAGAMNAL
-415 TRCSAVLT
+415 TRASAVLS

-489 ALDGMQGPIYVG
+489 ALDGLQGPIYVG
-501 TGCLFRRVTLYG
+501 TGCLFRRITIYG

-520 VGGQCFPSLG
+520 VGGPCFPSVAGL
-530 GMFAKTKYEK
+530 FAKTKYQK

-545 STAKGAATA
+545 TQAKAAA
-554 VVAKGKHGFLPLPKK
+554 APAKGKHGFLPLPKK
-569 SYGKSEAFVDSIP
+569 VYGKSDAFVDTIP
-582 RASHPSPFANAT
+582 RASHPSPYAA
-594 GDAGVLTDE
+594 AAEAVAADE
-603 ATISEAVAVT
+603 ACIAEAVAVT
-613 TAAYEK
+613 AAAYEK
-619 KTGWGSNIGWVY
+619 KTGWGSDIGWVY

-642 RMHIKGWRSRYC
+642 RMHIKGWRSRFC

-665 PINLTERLYQ
+665 PINLTERLFQ
-675 VLRWSTGSLEIFFSK
+675 VLRWSTGSLEIFFSR
-690 NNPLFG
+690 NNPLLG

-715 FTALFL
+715 FTAIFL

-787 SAYLAAVCQV
+787 SAYLAAVLQV
-797 VVKVV
+797 VIKVV

-828 YVVRWTWLMVMPI
+828 YVVRWTWFMIPPI
-841 IIILVNIIGSAVAFA
+841 CVILVNIIGSAVAFA

-921 IHGPGGKHGHGG
+921 IHGPGRHGAAHAKAHGHGKK
-933 ALGKHAHGHHAGSK
+933 LGGVDI
-947 FGYSEVYGWP
+947 FYSWP

>member
-12 NGEQANGNNRH
+12 GEVQPVAGNGGRQ

-46 ADMDRVVAV
+46 ADMDKAAV

-83 GDDGVAIEDRPVF
+83 GVALEDRPVF
-96 RTEKIKGV
+96 KTEKIKGI
-104 LLHPYRVLIFVRLIA
+104 LLHPYRILIFVRLIA

-127 ISHRNPDAQWL
+127 ISHRNPDAMWL

-159 KLNPINRVPDL
+159 KLNPINRIPDL

-178 RADGTSRLPGL
+178 RADGTSTLPGL

-236 YEAMVEAAK
+236 YEAMAEAAK

-276 GRSQEDFVNDRR
+276 GRAQEDFVNDRR

-302 GLEHDIKQRSDAYN
+302 ALDHDIKQRSDSYN
-316 AARGLKDGE
+316 AANGYAKDGE
-325 PRATWMAD
+325 PKPTWMAD
-333 GNQWEGTWVE
+333 GTQWQGTWVE
-343 PSENHRKG
+343 PCENHRKG
-351 DHTGIVLVLVNH
+351 DHAGIVLVLLNH
-363 PSHGRQFGPPAS
+363 PSHSRQLGPPAS

-380 DFSMVDVRLP
+380 DFSTVDVRLP

-400 PGFNHEKKAGAMNAL
+400 PGHNHQKKAGAMNAL
-415 TRCSAVLT
+415 TRASAVLS

-444 AGICFML
+444 AGICFMV

-501 TGCLFRRVTLYG
+501 TGCLFRRITLYG

-520 VGGQCFPSLG
+520 VGGTCFPALG
-530 GMFAKTKYEK
+530 GLFAKERYEK
-540 PGLEM
+540 PSLEM
-545 STAKGAATA
+545 TTKAA
-554 VVAKGKHGFLPLPKK
+554 VAKGKHGFLPMPKK
-569 SYGKSEAFVDSIP
+569 AYGKSDAFVDTIP
-582 RASHPSPFANAT
+582 RASHPSPYT
-594 GDAGVLTDE
+594 DAEAVVAADE
-603 ATISEAVAVT
+603 AAIAEAVAVT
-613 TAAYEK
+613 TAAFEK
-619 KTGWGSNIGWVY
+619 KTGWGSTIGWVY

-797 VVKVV
+797 LFKVV
-802 FRRDISFKLTSKQ
+802 FRRDISFKLTSKL

-828 YVVRWTWLMVMPI
+828 YVVRWTWLMVTPI
-841 IIILVNIIGSAVAFA
+841 IIIIVNIVGSAVAFA

-861 EWTHWLKVAGGVFF
+861 EWSHWLKVAGGVFF

-882 LYPFAKGILGK
+882 LYPFAKGLLGK

-921 IHGPGGKHGHGG
+921 IQGHHGHR
-933 ALGKHAHGHHAGSK
+933 AAHHAAHGGHHHVNK
-947 FGYSEVYGWP
+947 YSEGYYFWPI